1 MAKDQK
7 RGNREARKP
16 KANKTPIPAPPPGTV
31 VTAATA
37 PALNPKKK
45 R

>member
-16 KANKTPIPAPPPGTV
+16 KANKTPIPASPPGM
-31 VTAATA
+31 AAKAAAA